1 MSHTE
6 TLNAIKS
13 WSVEDRVELVNQ
25 IWDSIADDSGVPKIT
40 DPLRVELDRR
50 IAAYESDPT
59 KVVTWEQI
67 EAKLDAES

>member
-13 WSVEDRVELVNQ
+13 WSVDDRVELVNQ

-40 DPLRVELDRR
+40 NSLRVELDRR

-59 KVVTWEQI
+59 NVVTWEQI

>member
-13 WSVEDRVELVNQ
+13 WSVDDRVELVNQ
-25 IWDSIADDSGVPKIT
+25 IWDSIADDNGVPKIN
-40 DPLRVELDRR
+40 DSLRTELDRR
-50 IAAYESDPT
+50 IAAYESDPIN
-59 KVVTWEQI
+59 VVTWERI

>member
-13 WSVEDRVELVNQ
+13 WSVDDRVELVNQ
-25 IWDSIADDSGVPKIT
+25 IWDSIADDNGVPKVT
-40 DPLRVELDRR
+40 DSLRTELDRR
-50 IAAYESDPT
+50 IAAYEFDPT
-59 KVVTWEQI
+59 NVVTWEQI